1 MYDQNQSEGTYQYA
15 APIKRFAAMF
25 IDGIVVGAVSFP
37 FGLVLGLIVAAS
49 MQGKDPEGIQVV
61 GQILGNI
68 VGIIIS
74 WLYFA
79 LMESSPKS
87 ATLGKMA
94 LGLMVLDTDGY
105 PISFGQATGRYFGKI
120 LSALPCYAG
129 FIAAFFNEKKQGWH
143 DSMANTVVVDTRA

>member
-61 GQILGNI
+61 AQILGNI
-68 VGIIIS
+68 VGILIS

>member
-61 GQILGNI
+61 AQILGNI
-68 VGIIIS
+68 IGVLIS
-74 WLYFA
+74 
-79 LMESSPKS
+79 
-87 ATLGKMA
+87 
-94 LGLMVLDTDGY
+94 
-105 PISFGQATGRYFGKI
+105 
-120 LSALPCYAG
+120 
-129 FIAAFFNEKKQGWH
+129 
-143 DSMANTVVVDTRA
+143 